1 MAARRETVLP
11 TLRRGASW
19 LLAQLVV
26 VFIGVYAASWV
37 ADREAAQARERR
49 RAQLRRALVTELRDA
64 TRNTRGAA
72 RSTAAAL
79 AFYDSSWKAGARPP
93 LQPFTDPVRWTPQM
107 WNATVSAGGL
117 ELLDVPTF
125 YALSEFYNELS
136 SGFDVLGHMS
146 ALSDRYLIPVADQP
160 AAEFYEPNSA
170 RLKARYRWY
179 IASTRRVNR
188 IAERLT
194 ARGDSLADLLERG
207 AGATPHRAAA
217 R

>member
-1 MAARRETVLP
+1 MVIVRRETVLP
-11 TLRRGASW
+11 SLRRGASW

-26 VFIGVYAASWV
+26 VFLGVYAASWV
-37 ADREAAQARERR
+37 GDRNAEAERERR
-49 RAQLRRALVTELRDA
+49 RAQLRTALVTELRDA
-64 TRNTRGAA
+64 TRNTHQAA

-79 AFYDSSWKAGARPP
+79 AFYDSSWKAGAHPP

-146 ALSDRYLIPVADQP
+146 ALSDSYLLPVADRP
-160 AAEFYEPNSA
+160 ASEYYEPNST

-179 IASTRRVNR
+179 VASTRRINR

-194 ARGDSLADLLERG
+194 VRGDSLADLLERG
-207 AGATPHRAAA
+207 AAAKPRRAA